1 MKKIYQTKFLK
12 PLTLLLAL
20 VPGVFSCGDEEEV
33 RTELISIFTSNDYF
47 NGYEIFAVASD
58 ANGDVID
65 FAQLKGEETIK
76 LTSTSFN
83 KNTFTL
89 SIVQRILI
97 ADYGDKYLSGYS
109 WYEIKPGGSLTLAG
123 SETHLANISLSNSNI
138 DAGYYGLSSNRS
150 FYLVDPRQTFV
161 TVLLSGQNSRIFST
175 MYDKSL
181 PVGSPTHY
189 SFPTTEFSDL
199 EAQSLDLTSVNMP
212 LDIETV
218 DVALTEEAIVSL
230 YGILGTGEDRQ
241 VFQNIVSNYTNSGS
255 LALKYPGNVFDSYA
269 SSSILISD
277 NYTAFIFDKDSKFNF
292 TAPSYTYSADGQG
305 PSFAYSVNGGDFVT
319 IEGTYN
325 NPANKN
331 YLSFRAYLPARN
343 NQTVAMV
350 KLPKEIIEIFDEY
363 DPTNWEFNH
372 QSPLIVDYEDFSTAE
387 EFFYASFDK
396 DYKFY
401 DHNVTSLR
409 LNFDGGRIG
418 GRSRKSEEDWKFP
431 FMSTHPVAIS
441 KNGLRLPR

>member
-1 MKKIYQTKFLK
+1 MKKIFQAKFFK

-20 VPGVFSCGDEEEV
+20 VPCVFSCGDEEEI
-33 RTELISIFTSNDYF
+33 RTELISIFASNDYF

-65 FAQLKGEETIK
+65 FAQLKGEETIT

-83 KNTFTL
+83 KNSFTL
-89 SIVQRILI
+89 SIVQRILN
-97 ADYGDKYLSGYS
+97 ADNGDKYLSGYS
-109 WYEIKPGGSLTLAG
+109 WYEIKPGGSLTLTG
-123 SETHLANISLSNSNI
+123 RETHLANISLSNSNI

-161 TVLLSGQNSRIFST
+161 AVLLSGQSSRIFST

-199 EAQSLDLTSVNMP
+199 EIQSLDLATVNIP
-212 LDIETV
+212 LDTETV
-218 DVALTEEAIVSL
+218 DVELTEEAIVSL

-241 VFQNIVSNYTNSGS
+241 IFQNIVSNYTNSGS
-255 LALKYPGNVFDSYA
+255 LDLKYPGSVFDSYA

-292 TAPSYTYSADGQG
+292 TVPSYTYSAEGQG
-305 PSFAYSVNGGDFVT
+305 QSFTYSVNGGDFVT
-319 IEGTYN
+319 VEGTYN
-325 NPANKN
+325 NPANRN
-331 YLSFRAYLPARN
+331 YFSFRAYIPPRN
-343 NQTVAMV
+343 NQTIAMV
-350 KLPKEIIEIFDEY
+350 KLPEEIIEIFDEY
-363 DPTNWEFNH
+363 DHANWEFNH
-372 QSPLIVDYEDFSTAE
+372 QSPLIVDYEDFSTVE
-387 EFFYASFDK
+387 EFFYSSFDR

-418 GRSRKSEEDWKFP
+418 GRSRKNEEDWKFP
-431 FMSTHPVAIS
+431 FLPTRPLTIS